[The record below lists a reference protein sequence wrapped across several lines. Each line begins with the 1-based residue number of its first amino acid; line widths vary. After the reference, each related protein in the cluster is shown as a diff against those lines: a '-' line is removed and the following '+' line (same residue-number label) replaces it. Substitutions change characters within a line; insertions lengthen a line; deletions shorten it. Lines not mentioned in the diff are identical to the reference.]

1 MLLHSLRCKLRLTSG
16 PGRGRSLTDRKDE
29 SDAHLAGW
37 RRDGI
42 YDSR

>member
-1 MLLHSLRCKLRLTSG
+1 MLLHSLRCKLRLYVRPRSG
-16 PGRGRSLTDRKDE
+16 AVPDGQEDE